1 MTILT
6 IADASKVT
14 GMSTYELKKGAKEG
28 RYPHIKTGKAY
39 LFEKEMLEEAIRTS
53 MMKNMKEA
61 H

>member
-1 MTILT
+1 MIVLSLE
-6 IADASKVT
+6 DAAFAT

-53 MMKNMKEA
+53 MMKNVKEA
-61 H
+61 

>member
-1 MTILT
+1 MIVLSLE
-6 IADASKVT
+6 DAALAT

-53 MMKNMKEA
+53 MMKNVKEA
-61 H
+61 

>member
-1 MTILT
+1 MIVLSLE
-6 IADASKVT
+6 DAALAT

-53 MMKNMKEA
+53 MMKNVKDA
-61 H
+61 

>member
-1 MTILT
+1 MILLT
-6 IADASKVT
+6 IDDAALAVGLT
-14 GMSTYELKKGAKEG
+14 TYELRKGAKEG

-39 LFEKEMLEEAIRTS
+39 LFEKEMLEEAIRIN

>member
-28 RYPHIKTGKAY
+28 RYPHIKTGKSY
-39 LFEKEMLEEAIRTS
+39 LFEKEMLEEAIRIN
-53 MMKNMKEA
+53 MMKNVKEA
-61 H
+61 